1 MSVFNFPPW
10 TNKIRVL
17 AGAGVAGGAFYA
29 ILIVTFGFSPKTTDV
44 GYQPVQPV
52 PFSHALHAGE
62 LGMDCRYCHTTVER
76 ADHAAIPPTETCMGC
91 HERVHVD
98 SEKLAPVRESWKTGQ
113 PIEWIRVHDLADY
126 AYFNHAA
133 HVTKGIG
140 CVSCHGRID
149 KMEIVKQT
157 EPLSMGW
164 CLDCHRAPEEHL
176 RPKELITAMDWRSEN
191 QIEQGLELKK
201 AYNVNP
207 SQDCSTC
214 HR

>member
-17 AGAGVAGGAFYA
+17 AGAGIAGGAFYA
-29 ILIVTFGFSPKTTDV
+29 VLIVTFGFSPKTTDV
-44 GYQPVQPV
+44 GYQPIQPV

-62 LGMDCRYCHTTVER
+62 LGMDCRYCHTTVEK

-91 HERVHVD
+91 HSRVHVE
-98 SEKLAPVRESWKTGQ
+98 SEKLAPVRASWESGE
-113 PIEWIRVHDLADY
+113 PIEWIRVHDLPDY

-149 KMEIVKQT
+149 KMEIVKQDQ
-157 EPLSMGW
+157 PLSMGW
-164 CLDCHRAPEEHL
+164 CIDCHRAPEEHL

-191 QIEQGLELKK
+191 QLKQGLELKK